1 MNWIHCNKCSSV
13 PATGKCFFW
22 LTSCG
27 HVFCGEC
34 AGIEKGSI
42 VHGTTNSVSCFVCHH
57 NVKAVQIRRG
67 MDQSAAVLFRPP
79 NELLQKLS
87 QFYKIGEIIKF
98 QAWQFA
104 SFQRLRQGKDTSQEV
119 YYKQLLQK
127 KDRDLEKALEE
138 NKRLNTLLES
148 KEKEIRQLSQQQKE

>member
-1 MNWIHCNKCSSV
+1 MSGCFRVFRIE
-13 PATGKCFFW
+13 TGH
-22 LTSCG
+22 LNL
-27 HVFCGEC
+27 
-34 AGIEKGSI
+34 AI

-104 SFQRLRQGKDTSQEV
+104 SFQRLRQGKVEHIFNFF
-119 YYKQLLQK
+119 
-127 KDRDLEKALEE
+127 EKI
-138 NKRLNTLLES
+138 N
-148 KEKEIRQLSQQQKE
+148 